1 MDMHNGRPGDV
12 RNFVHKRIIGAIGGG
27 IGSIFSGGNPLAGA
41 ISGFVGGGGRGAP
54 VPTVIPQTTIFP
66 GSGRGFSPF
75 AQPCATG
82 FAKNSS
88 GQCVPLRQPRK
99 GGILEDIRAF
109 LPGGQTGRTEFGEAV
124 MGQFG
129 AALEPGFRDSS
140 TAVCPRGTVLG
151 IDRLC
156 YNKGDLK
163 NKERAWPRG
172 RKPLLTGGEMRCISI
187 AAGAAKRL
195 ERKQKQL
202 QSMGMLKKPS
212 TSRRRALPSG
222 HHAHVTHD
230 GHSDH

>member
-1 MDMHNGRPGDV
+1 MEIHNGRPGDR
-12 RNFVHKRIIGAIGGG
+12 RNFIHKRIIGA
-27 IGSIFSGGNPLAGA
+27 
-41 ISGFVGGGGRGAP
+41 VGGFLGSGPIGAVAGFLGGADGRSA
-54 VPTVIPQTTIFP
+54 VPETTVFP
-66 GSGRGFSPF
+66 GSRGF
-75 AQPCATG
+75 ARCATG
-82 FAKNSS
+82 FFMNTQ
-88 GQCVPLRQPRK
+88 GQCVPLVQEK
-99 GGILEDIRAF
+99 KSGIREFFRRSI
-109 LPGGQTGRTEFGEAV
+109 PGGETGRTEFGAAV

-129 AALEPGFRDSS
+129 AALEPGFRESS
-140 TAVCPRGTVLG
+140 TAVCPPGTVLG

-202 QSMGMLKKPS
+202 QKLGMLKKPS

-222 HHAHVTHD
+222 HHAHVAHD
-230 GHSDH
+230 GSEH